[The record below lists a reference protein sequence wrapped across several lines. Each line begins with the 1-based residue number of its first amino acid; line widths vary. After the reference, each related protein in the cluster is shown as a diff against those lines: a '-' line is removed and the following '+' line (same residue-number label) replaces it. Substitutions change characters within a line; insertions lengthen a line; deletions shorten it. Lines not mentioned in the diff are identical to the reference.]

1 MSRKTILVALKK
13 YLFGGRISY
22 MVSIVPS
29 YKQYL
34 LKKQHLLSPSISG
47 KVKITL
53 HHTEQLKQHTGI
65 DVAES
70 PYIGQIILRRCAKY
84 GKQAEFACK

>member
-1 MSRKTILVALKK
+1 MRRKTILVALKK

-34 LKKQHLLSPSISG
+34 LKKQHVSLNRSE
-47 KVKITL
+47 KVKDAKIARKILPCIT
-53 HHTEQLKQHTGI
+53 QNN
-65 DVAES
+65 
-70 PYIGQIILRRCAKY
+70 
-84 GKQAEFACK
+84 